1 MQLGIT
7 IPLQKTLK
15 LPKQSYGEPEDLFF
29 CWEVHRV
36 KYEGCNTLVAVNA
49 NNRFGIV
56 MSGIKASEWKNLPK
70 LVEEG
75 IEAGMYMEGFSRE
88 EIDAYFNI
96 AGPPVLTKTHGRKPV
111 AGLNKAIEFMYYVP
125 ESLDKQRK
133 FQAAHCWRMNRDICS
148 PSGFDDYNE
157 PKNFLRS
164 DMERIGII
172 KNNKIIKFPIQ

>member
-36 KYEGCNTLVAVNA
+36 KYEGRYTLVAVNA

-70 LVEEG
+70 MVEEG

-133 FQAAHCWRMNRDICS
+133 LQVICNR
-148 PSGFDDYNE
+148 
-157 PKNFLRS
+157 
-164 DMERIGII
+164 I
-172 KNNKIIKFPIQ
+172 KRQQHKI

>member
-7 IPLQKTLK
+7 IPLQKALK

-36 KYEGCNTLVAVNA
+36 KYQGRNTLVAVNA
-49 NNRFGIV
+49 NNRFGII
-56 MSGIKASEWKNLPK
+56 MSGIKASEWKELPN

-75 IEAGMYMEGFSRE
+75 IEAGMCMDGYSKK

-96 AGPPVLTKTHGRKPV
+96 AGPAILTKTHGRKPV
-111 AGLNKAIEFMYYVP
+111 AGLNKAIECMNYVP

-133 FQAAHCWRMNRDICS
+133 YQAAHCWRINRDICS
-148 PSGFDDYNE
+148 PSGFEDYNY
-157 PKNFLRS
+157 PRDFFRK
-164 DMERIGII
+164 DMERIGIVA
-172 KNNKIIKFPIQ
+172 NTGIIKFPTQ